1 MILSLSGQM
10 HSGKDL
16 VAKIIQYLTT
26 EASEAG
32 KAVGMHCTI
41 QEYLLKG
48 DNSCND
54 VYQIKKFAYKLKQ
67 IATILTG
74 VPIERWEDQ
83 DFKKT
88 DMPDCWD
95 VLKQVSENE
104 PDGNSVGDGYLKV
117 PMTYREFL
125 QKLGTEAVRDG
136 LHTNTWVNALFADY
150 KNKWEN
156 LNPQRIVASEIPG
169 EELPNWIIT
178 DTRFPNE
185 FEAIKKRGG
194 ICVRVER
201 DAFTYEQRE
210 ANVHFWGDS
219 IGNQMAIATKYT
231 KQEAFNLF
239 SYHQLKTGRNYGKGL
254 HPSETSLDQTK
265 FDYYLC
271 NSGSIED
278 LIEEVRK
285 MLVHFKLLE
294 HG

>member
-1 MILSLSGQM
+1 MILSLSGRM
-10 HSGKDL
+10 HSGKDT
-16 VAKIIQYLTT
+16 VGKIIQYLTT

-74 VPIERWEDQ
+74 VPIENWEDQ
-83 DFKKT
+83 DFKSQE
-88 DMPDCWD
+88 MPPEWD
-95 VLKQVSENE
+95 QLKQVSENE

-125 QKLGTEAVRDG
+125 QKLGTEAVRNG

-169 EELPNWIIT
+169 EELPNWIIS

-185 FEAIKKRGG
+185 YEAVKERGG
-194 ICVRVER
+194 ICARITRVDKTDTR
-201 DAFTYEQRE
+201 
-210 ANVHFWGDS
+210 
-219 IGNQMAIATKYT
+219 K
-231 KQEAFNLF
+231 FNEVP
-239 SYHQLKTGRNYGKGL
+239 NWD
-254 HPSETSLDQTK
+254 HPSETSLDGYK
-265 FDYYLC
+265 FDYYID

-285 MLVHFKLLE
+285 MLVHFKLLPNAISNNNT
-294 HG
+294 

>member
-1 MILSLSGQM
+1 MILSLSGRM

-74 VPIERWEDQ
+74 VPIENWEDQ
-83 DFKKT
+83 DFKSQE
-88 DMPDCWD
+88 MPPEWD
-95 VLKQVSENE
+95 QLKQVSENE
-104 PDGNSVGDGYLKV
+104 PNGKSVGDGYLKV

-136 LHTNTWVNALFADY
+136 LHVNTWCNALMSEY
-150 KNKWEN
+150 KPVQKIGYATKTDGQGRWIIDQTSGAPEN
-156 LNPQRIVASEIPG
+156 HWGSLIPG
-169 EELPNWIIT
+169 SKFSWSEDPNWIIS

-185 FEAIKKRGG
+185 YEAVKERGG
-194 ICVRVER
+194 ICARITRVDKTDTR
-201 DAFTYEQRE
+201 
-210 ANVHFWGDS
+210 
-219 IGNQMAIATKYT
+219 K
-231 KQEAFNLF
+231 FNEVP
-239 SYHQLKTGRNYGKGL
+239 NWD
-254 HPSETSLDQTK
+254 HPSETSLDGYK
-265 FDYYLC
+265 FDYYID

-285 MLVHFKLLE
+285 MLVHFKLLPNATSNSNT
-294 HG
+294 